1 MKRCPACSR
10 VYDDVSLRFCL
21 DDGTALVNKVPE
33 NVALPT
39 LALPSPEAKLPP
51 TLEASLPVVA
61 PINEVR
67 SQPARSAIA
76 KKRNLLPWL
85 LGAGALLLFLGA
97 GIVVA
102 VLFLLP
108 RQPLTWHLVL
118 EVEPNTPNREAMV
131 KQTMAVIESRLNA
144 LGVSRFEVKPQG
156 DPASSRIL
164 VSLPSLG
171 DPERIKQIITDGGK
185 LELTHVITPPTPA
198 PVQTYATKEEAIAAL
213 NSGGTVPTNRRV
225 LPYAEREELGGGNQK
240 PPKWVVVESPAI
252 VDGSELRTASA
263 MRSRGGAG
271 DDYQISFALKA
282 NGAEKFGVWTG
293 ANINEYLAVVLNGQV
308 KSIAYIRGQIFDQ
321 GEITGRFTKQ
331 SAEDLALVLKSG
343 ALPAP
348 LKIVEEHIDK

>member
-10 VYDDVSLRFCL
+10 VYDDDSLRFCL
-21 DDGTALVNKVPE
+21 DDGSDLVDKMAAT
-33 NVALPT
+33 VAPPT
-39 LALPSPEAKLPP
+39 LAFPDN
-51 TLEASLPVVA
+51 LPVPTIKEVFRPEVA
-61 PINEVR
+61 PVHDAQW
-67 SQPARSAIA
+67 QPAGAAVA
-76 KKRNLLPWL
+76 KKRSVLPWL
-85 LGAGALLLFLGA
+85 LGIGALLLLGS

-102 VLFLLP
+102 FLVLRP
-108 RQPLTWHLVL
+108 KRPLTWHLTL
-118 EVEPNTPNREAMV
+118 EIEQSTPNREAAV
-131 KQTMAVIESRLNA
+131 KQAVDVIEKRLDA
-144 LGVSRFEVKPQG
+144 LGISNFEVKPLS
-156 DPASSRIL
+156 DSASGRIL

-171 DPERIKQIITDGGK
+171 DPERTKQIITDGGK

-225 LPYAEREELGGGNQK
+225 LPYADREELGGGNQK

-263 MRSRGGAG
+263 MHSRGGAG